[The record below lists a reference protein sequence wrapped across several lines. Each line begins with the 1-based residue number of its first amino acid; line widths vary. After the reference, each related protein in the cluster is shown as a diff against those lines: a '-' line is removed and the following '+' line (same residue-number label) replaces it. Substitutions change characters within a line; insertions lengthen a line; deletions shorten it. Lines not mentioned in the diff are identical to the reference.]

1 MENSERGYIG
11 VGETRDDLLRRRN
24 FKFYGEEDRRK
35 QSRRAQLWQKL
46 SPFYLL
52 GPTVATVA
60 IKSKVL
66 EVLFMYVKQ
75 LCLKLEARSFNR
87 QSLHYIGTSP
97 NPYQQAISV
106 IGKTLYA
113 FDEDNLI
120 PCYGFG
126 DDVVSRY
133 REIVPQL
140 RLVGP
145 TSFAP
150 IIERAMTIVEESGGQ
165 YHVHVISF
173 HYYKI

>member
-35 QSRRAQLWQKL
+35 QSRR
-46 SPFYLL
+46 
-52 GPTVATVA
+52 VR
-60 IKSKVL
+60 
-66 EVLFMYVKQ
+66 
-75 LCLKLEARSFNR
+75 ARSFNR

-97 NPYQQAISV
+97 NPYQQAISI

-126 DDVVSRY
+126 D
-133 REIVPQL
+133 
-140 RLVGP
+140 GP

-165 YHVHVISF
+165 YHSRGWSITFIPFFMYNVVVSLGTISCPWTTF
-173 HYYKI
+173 TEYLIKIAAATIFICVYANFFPTHSLGPPLNTTYLN